1 MNASAADE
9 QIAELKEQLENA
21 SADNGRSSPEDSQLV
36 HDLEKKHELAM
47 EDVRNLKKRNA
58 ELEQKLLNVKSG
70 GGEAAAGRNGS
81 SWEAMKERMLAEME
95 ADTDDT
101 AERAKERLAIE
112 DAIRMTDDI
121 VTQKIKEIEDLKAL
135 LEEQSHTVGD
145 VAVGAA
151 AINELFDQDELI
163 RQERERLQ
171 QAQLEWREKLRQAE
185 VDISVER
192 AKIGRER
199 AEFEEKLRS
208 LEADRLQVQAGGTGG
223 KHGKPAR
230 GRWLER
236 LGLKDSDK
244 K

>member
-1 MNASAADE
+1 
-9 QIAELKEQLENA
+9 
-21 SADNGRSSPEDSQLV
+21 
-36 HDLEKKHELAM
+36 
-47 EDVRNLKKRNA
+47 
-58 ELEQKLLNVKSG
+58 
-70 GGEAAAGRNGS
+70 
-81 SWEAMKERMLAEME
+81 MKERMLAEME

-101 AERAKERLAIE
+101 PERAKERLAID

-151 AINELFDQDELI
+151 AITELFDKDELI

-171 QAQLEWREKLRQAE
+171 QAQDEWREKLRQAE

-230 GRWLER
+230 PLARTAWIKGVRQVGVL
-236 LGLKDSDK
+236 LKRI
-244 K
+244 